1 MAAPSESSPTS
12 ERVRQSLALS
22 DALGRWQAGWMDAEH
37 KKIALRAITYGLY
50 IVTVRNDDDFA
61 AAGTNWLSQASFEP
75 PLVMAGLKAGGGAA
89 ELATAT
95 GTFAVSV
102 LGAGQ
107 LDIGKAFFRS
117 TQVEGDRINGHLWE
131 PGPATGSPLILDTPY
146 WFECRVTD
154 TIARGDHTI
163 VVGEV
168 VGAGVRDAT
177 VTPLNLR
184 DTGMNY
190 GG

>member
-1 MAAPSESSPTS
+1 
-12 ERVRQSLALS
+12 
-22 DALGRWQAGWMDAEH
+22 MDAEQ
-37 KKIALRAITYGLY
+37 KKLALRAINYGLY
-50 IVTVRNDDDFA
+50 VVTARSGDDLA

-75 PLVMAGLKAGGGAA
+75 PLVMAGLRADGGVAEAAISSGA
-89 ELATAT
+89 
-95 GTFAVSV
+95 FAVNV
-102 LGAGQ
+102 LGADQ

-117 TQVEGDRINGHLWE
+117 TDVDGNLINGHEWE
-131 PGPATGSPLILDTPY
+131 PGPQTGCPLVLAIPY

-154 TIARGDHTI
+154 KIERGDHTI

-168 VGAGVRDAT
+168 VDAGVRDAA
-177 VTPLNLR
+177 VTPLLLR